1 MDYVLPRTVQ
11 KVLGQEV
18 TGQTRM
24 LGPRIVE
31 IRQTER
37 PALGKARSAEV
48 VD

>member
-1 MDYVLPRTVQ
+1 MLPRTVQ
-11 KVLGQEV
+11 KLLGQEV

-31 IRQTER
+31 TRQTER

>member
-24 LGPRIVE
+24 LGPRIDE